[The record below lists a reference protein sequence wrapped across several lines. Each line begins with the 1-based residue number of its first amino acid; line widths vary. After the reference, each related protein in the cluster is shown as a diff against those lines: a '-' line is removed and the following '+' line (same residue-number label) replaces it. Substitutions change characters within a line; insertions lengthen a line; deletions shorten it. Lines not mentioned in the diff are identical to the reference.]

1 MKLLK
6 ELCSLQSYRLVRF
19 LFLIVW
25 CLAGLITCDHTGRKE
40 IFAFFFFFQV
50 MCLEK

>member
-6 ELCSLQSYRLVRF
+6 ELCSSQSYRLVRF

-25 CLAGLITCDHTGRKE
+25 CLAGLITCDHIGRKE
-40 IFAFFFFFQV
+40 EKRFLLFFFFFF
-50 MCLEK
+50 K